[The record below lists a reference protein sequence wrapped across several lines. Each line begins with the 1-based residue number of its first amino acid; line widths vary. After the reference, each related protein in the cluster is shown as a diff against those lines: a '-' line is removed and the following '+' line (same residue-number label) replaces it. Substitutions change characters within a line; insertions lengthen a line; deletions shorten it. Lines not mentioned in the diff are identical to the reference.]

1 MNKVVLVTGGA
12 GYIGSHVCKALALKG
27 FLPVAYDNLCSGNA
41 SCVKW
46 GPFEKGDIRDR
57 ARLAEVI
64 SKYRPIA
71 IMHFAALIQVG
82 DSVSNP
88 ANFYEN
94 NVYGS
99 LCLLE
104 EAREAGIEH
113 MVFSSTAA
121 VYGIPKDALLKETST
136 LQPINPYGQTKLA
149 MENMIRDYSSAYGL
163 HYAILRYF
171 NAAGADAFGDSGAM
185 YKKDTHLIPL
195 LMRVAS
201 NMMDE
206 IKVFGT
212 DYDTPDGTAIRDYIH
227 VTDLANAHVL
237 ALLKIMSEKTSLTL
251 NLGTNIGHSVKE
263 VVDMAREVTGH
274 PIAAVRE
281 ARRAGDPPIL
291 VANSMKAQ
299 KELDWHPAHSS
310 LENILETAWTWR
322 QKQNAVQFGMREA
335 TPASWKH
342 SWHVDQE
349 GDFATEMGKKAA

>member
-41 SCVKW
+41 SSVKW

-57 ARLAEVI
+57 ERLSEVI
-64 SKYRPIA
+64 SKYRPVA

-82 DSVSNP
+82 ESVSDP

-99 LCLLE
+99 MCLLE
-104 EAREAGIEH
+104 EAREAGIDF

-121 VYGIPKDALLKETST
+121 VYGIPETSFLKETSA
-136 LQPINPYGQTKLA
+136 LRPINPYGQTKLA
-149 MENMIRDYSSAYGL
+149 MENMIRDYSNAYGL
-163 HYAILRYF
+163 NFAILRYF
-171 NAAGADAFGDSGAM
+171 NAAGADAFGDIGPM

-206 IKVFGT
+206 IKVFGS

-237 ALLKIMSEKTSLTL
+237 ALLKIMADKTCLTL
-251 NLGTNIGHSVKE
+251 NLGTNTGHSVKE
-263 VVDMAREVTGH
+263 VLETAREVTGKK
-274 PIAAVRE
+274 IAASNEDRRE
-281 ARRAGDPPIL
+281 GDPPIL
-291 VANSMKAQ
+291 VANAINAQ

-310 LENILETAWTWR
+310 LDNIIETAWKWR
-322 QKQNAVQFGMREA
+322 QKQNAAQFGLSIE

-342 SWHVDQE
+342 SWHVDKD
-349 GDFATEMGKKAA
+349 GDFANELGKKAA